1 MNKEQRIK
9 QATEALNALRKAVS
23 GGWYD
28 EPSEV
33 TQGLNFRKET
43 EVSFDIRYWGTWV
56 NPEEAQY
63 EEDYDWKILSP
74 DSRKRLN
81 ELVKDFGER
90 YGVTI
95 TATPEEKCWITFRI
109 TIKED

>member
-1 MNKEQRIK
+1 MTKEEKIK
-9 QATEALNALRKAVS
+9 QATEALNALREAVS

-33 TQGLNFRKET
+33 TQGLTFRKET

-56 NPEEAQY
+56 NPEEARY

-74 DSRKRLN
+74 DSRKRLD

-95 TATPEEKCWITFRI
+95 TATTEEKCWITFRI
-109 TIKED
+109 IIKKD